1 MKVVKSGP
9 LKMEEEH
16 KPQKVR
22 LSINT
27 GSETHTLDVSEEY
40 WDGIQNGLQGFTGRT
55 MQGLWDGASED
66 VLWSFNAMGPDTLL
80 VVGDER
86 EILLGSLS
94 DVTVEPIST

>member
-1 MKVVKSGP
+1 
-9 LKMEEEH
+9 
-16 KPQKVR
+16 
-22 LSINT
+22 
-27 GSETHTLDVSEEY
+27 
-40 WDGIQNGLQGFTGRT
+40 